1 MSGFLANTL
10 LVIHFVFIAF
20 VVVGFVMT
28 VIGFFWKWRWIHNFW
43 FRILHLCAILLVV
56 LEAWFGAMCP
66 LTVLEG
72 DFREAAAGAGY
83 SEPFVTYWLQRLI
96 YHDFAPWVF
105 TLVYTV
111 FGALVVLTWVFVP
124 PRWTRNKMK

>member
-20 VVVGFVMT
+20 VVVGFVLT

-66 LTVLEG
+66 LTVLES
-72 DFREAAAGAGY
+72 DFREVAAGVGY
-83 SEPFVTYWLQRLI
+83 SEPFVAYWLQRLI
-96 YHDFAPWVF
+96 YHDFPPWVF

-111 FGALVVLTWVFVP
+111 FGALVVLTLVFVP
-124 PRWTRNKMK
+124 PRWTRKK